1 MTRSI
6 ALATLVAAALAGC
19 AQKPAEPPPVAAA
32 SPAATSPA
40 VTSPAVTGFVP
51 YCGPI
56 WSVDRQGYVDIPC
69 PAGSNYDGP
78 R

>member
-6 ALATLVAAALAGC
+6 ALATVLATALAGC
-19 AQKPAEPPPVAAA
+19 AQKPADAPPMAAANPAAA
-32 SPAATSPA
+32 STP
-40 VTSPAVTGFVP
+40 VTGFVP

-56 WSVDRQGYVDIPC
+56 WSVDRQGYVEIPC